1 MGEQTGRA
9 AFDQKV
15 GLFLCFPR
23 QIPRLRGRNRKQ
35 GSKGVGGG
43 GGEEGVALSFAHVN
57 ETLNYVYNLQRINCS
72 LLMEV
77 KREVSNGAAIV
88 LQVTTHSHNICDP
101 CRKNTGAVSL

>member
-1 MGEQTGRA
+1 M
-9 AFDQKV
+9 
-15 GLFLCFPR
+15 
-23 QIPRLRGRNRKQ
+23 
-35 GSKGVGGG
+35 
-43 GGEEGVALSFAHVN
+43 ALSFAHVN

-101 CRKNTGAVSL
+101 RRKNTGAVSL